1 MDVGD
6 KWIGVALSDPLRILA
21 SPLVILRRDNDVKTV
36 ENIEAL
42 VKTHQPDLL
51 VIGLPVSLNGTIGP
65 QAEKVKAFSG
75 LLSQSLNTEIVFRDE
90 RFSTDEARRK
100 MNDSG
105 KNNKTVRDD
114 AAAAAVILQDYL
126 DETNPPCFQP

>member
-6 KWIGVALSDPLRILA
+6 KWIGAALSDPLRILA
-21 SPLVILRRDNDVKTV
+21 YPLVILRRDDDTKTL
-36 ENIEAL
+36 ENIESL

-51 VIGLPVSLNGTIGP
+51 IIGLPISLNGTIGP
-65 QAEKVKAFSG
+65 QAEKVKSFSE
-75 LLSQSLNTEIVFRDE
+75 LLSRHLNIEIIYRDE

-126 DETNPPCFQP
+126 DETNPPCCQP